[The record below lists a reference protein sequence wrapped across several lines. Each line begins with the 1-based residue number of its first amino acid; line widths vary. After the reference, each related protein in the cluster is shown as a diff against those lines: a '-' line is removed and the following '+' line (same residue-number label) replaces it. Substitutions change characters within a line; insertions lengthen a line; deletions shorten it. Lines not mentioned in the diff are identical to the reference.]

1 MKNNRRPFAGP
12 YFDPTGLGFGLVL
25 RHHDG
30 APCRQQL
37 TITTICWNCAEDRA
51 LFVNAAGL
59 VVPSEH
65 DRYEL
70 AELLRTR
77 TAELQYG
84 AVVGDGQFAMKPTER
99 NALASSGR
107 IRQWVLYRLEQPAP
121 YLDDEAAWAAWLE
134 TELDAERKA
143 AAKSQLAEQ
152 GLQRSFSQ
160 RGVELPWSGVAGT
173 GEADQETCEHQS
185 VETRRAALTAVRAKS
200 LAEDVRIAAW
210 LRGDV
215 GDPPLLALMKGA
227 A

>member
-30 APCRQQL
+30 VPCRQQL
-37 TITTICWNCAEDRA
+37 TITTICWNCTEDRA

-77 TAELQYG
+77 TAERQYG
-84 AVVGDGQFAMKPTER
+84 AVVGDGQFAMKPAER

-107 IRQWVLYRLEQPAP
+107 IKQWVLYRLEQPAP

-143 AAKSQLAEQ
+143 AAKSQLVVQEM
-152 GLQRSFSQ
+152 QRSRCSQ
-160 RGVELPWSGVAGT
+160 GVELPWSNAPEGSDTSPESELLQV
-173 GEADQETCEHQS
+173 
-185 VETRRAALTAVRAKS
+185 VEQRRAVLTADRAKS